1 MTKRCRHLPHLNSR
15 NSRNGKP
22 SEEASMHCLSRYRSA
37 ITILLSLA
45 CTCAHA
51 QPAAPK
57 WPSKPVRLVLGYA
70 PGGAT
75 DIVAR
80 AVAQRL
86 TESWGVQVVVEN
98 RPGAD
103 TIIATEVVANAP

>member
-1 MTKRCRHLPHLNSR
+1 MHLSARCCVAAILWSGLSC
-15 NSRNGKP
+15 
-22 SEEASMHCLSRYRSA
+22 MHA
-37 ITILLSLA
+37 I
-45 CTCAHA
+45 A
-51 QPAAPK
+51 QPADIKYPT
-57 WPSKPVRLVLGYA
+57 KPVRLILGYA

-86 TESWGVQVVVEN
+86 TESWGTQVVVEN

-103 TIIATEVVANAP
+103 TIIATEIVANSRMSRP